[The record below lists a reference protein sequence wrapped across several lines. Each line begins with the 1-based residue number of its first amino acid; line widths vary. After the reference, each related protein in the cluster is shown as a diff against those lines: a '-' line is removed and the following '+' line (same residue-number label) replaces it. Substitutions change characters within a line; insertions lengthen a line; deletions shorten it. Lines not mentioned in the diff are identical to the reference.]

1 VALRDSRGRVTG
13 LVGINRDIS
22 KRKWAE
28 EQLHQLNL
36 DLARNQ
42 KELLVTYGNLKR
54 ANDEL
59 KEAQFKLIQV
69 EKLESIGRLAAG
81 VAHEVKNP
89 LATLLMG
96 LDYLAESFPDK
107 GEDVAMTMA
116 QMQEAVKRADA
127 IIRGLL
133 DFASSG
139 QLEIAETSPNS
150 IVEQSLLLVYHELR
164 QKRIQVAKR
173 LAADLPRLRLDRRR
187 IEQVLINLFA
197 NAIAAMPPN
206 GELRISSTA
215 EKETDGRGKVVLT
228 VEDNGPGIPPEV
240 LPRVFD
246 PFFSTKPTG
255 MGQGLGLA
263 VARNILD
270 MHGGK
275 IEMSNRP
282 EGGARATVTFYT

>member
-1 VALRDSRGRVTG
+1 
-13 LVGINRDIS
+13 
-22 KRKWAE
+22 
-28 EQLHQLNL
+28 
-36 DLARNQ
+36 
-42 KELLVTYGNLKR
+42 
-54 ANDEL
+54 L
-59 KEAQFKLIQV
+59 KEAQLKLIQA

-96 LDYLAESFPDK
+96 LDYLAESFTDK
-107 GEDVAMTMA
+107 GEDVAMTIA
-116 QMQEAVKRADA
+116 QMSEAIKRADA
-127 IIRGLL
+127 IIHGLL
-133 DFASSG
+133 DFAASG
-139 QLEIAETSPNS
+139 QLEIAETSLNS
-150 IVEQSLLLVYHELR
+150 VVEQSLLLVYHGLR
-164 QKRIQVAKR
+164 QKRIHVIKQ
-173 LAADLPRLRLDRRR
+173 LAADLPRLRIDRRR

-197 NAIAAMPPN
+197 NSIAAMPLN
-206 GELRISSTA
+206 GELRISTTMA
-215 EKETDGRGKVVLT
+215 KETDGRIRVVLS

-282 EGGARATVTFYT
+282 EGGARATVTLYT